1 MTPDQ
6 FVLSGGSPVGLTCC
20 AATSPM
26 AATLMK
32 KVCLTAGVDSEG
44 REHESCYLAGEG
56 TVNRAFLSFVFKSS
70 GGWIKIKLKG

>member
-1 MTPDQ
+1 MTSDQ

-32 KVCLTAGVDSEG
+32 KVCLTAGVDGEE
-44 REHESCYLAGEG
+44 REH
-56 TVNRAFLSFVFKSS
+56 
-70 GGWIKIKLKG
+70 

>member
-32 KVCLTAGVDSEG
+32 NVCMAARVV
-44 REHESCYLAGEG
+44 GEK
-56 TVNRAFLSFVFKSS
+56 RKH
-70 GGWIKIKLKG
+70 